1 MKYWILLC
9 ALLVTGTATQ
19 AQNKN
24 KGTNTQ
30 KNNAAAHTGM
40 DHDFVVKAGESG
52 KAEVMLGNL
61 AEAKGAS
68 QAVKD
73 FGAMM
78 VMDHQKAND
87 ELITLAARK
96 RYMTVAKD
104 LPADMQKDYNNLNAK
119 SGADFDKAF
128 MVQMV
133 KDHEK
138 AIRLF
143 RDEAANGK
151 DPDLKNWAA
160 QTLPALEQHLQ
171 HAKSVQQQVESGD
184 KGSMGNHTGK

>member
-1 MKYWILLC
+1 MSVDNSTSEFMTKVADVGMTEVKL
-9 ALLVTGTATQ
+9 GQ
-19 AQNKN
+19 MAQD
-24 KGTNTQ
+24 KG
-30 KNNAAAHTGM
+30 M
-40 DHDFVVKAGESG
+40 
-52 KAEVMLGNL
+52 
-61 AEAKGAS
+61 S
-68 QAVKD
+68 QRVKD